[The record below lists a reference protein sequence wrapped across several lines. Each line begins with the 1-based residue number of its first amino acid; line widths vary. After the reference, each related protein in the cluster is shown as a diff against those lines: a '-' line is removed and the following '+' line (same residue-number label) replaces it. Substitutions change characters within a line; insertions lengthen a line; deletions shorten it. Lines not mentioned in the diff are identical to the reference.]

1 MNGIIAR
8 GRSESGVL
16 ARAVRGLEAGSLVA
30 AGVGNGGTA
39 VGAPAAK
46 RLQTEERLARIR
58 RLDGRVN
65 DRPGLSPQVA
75 AEKGIGLTGAL
86 ADGEGEPAKGLK
98 GVFSEEGILDHAA
111 GARVAARSLQ
121 AAG

>member
-8 GRSESGVL
+8 GRFESGVL
-16 ARAVRGLEAGSLVA
+16 ARASRGLEAAALVA
-30 AGVGNGGTA
+30 AGVGDRGTA

-46 RLQTEERLARIR
+46 RLQTEEGLARVR

-65 DRPGLSPQVA
+65 DRPGFSPQVA
-75 AEKGIGLTGAL
+75 AEEGIGLAGAL
-86 ADGEGEPAKGLK
+86 ADREDESAKRLK
-98 GVFSEEGILDHAA
+98 GVFSEEGVLDPAA
-111 GARVAARSLQ
+111 GVRVAARSLQ